1 MQTYVY
7 GAQTLEHRDLNV
19 MILDFSGRPR
29 PSETFLPRSEE
40 MDQAAG
46 ASTGSVVATG
56 GVLTERCGSGGPGV
70 CLGDGQTEAEGVPS
84 QEERG
89 DALLRRTYVPYMMG
103 RSKRHIRD
111 AKLHQTVQRRPLAI
125 LMSDRNASE
134 RL

>member
-1 MQTYVY
+1 MYYASTVIRHITPLWAC
-7 GAQTLEHRDLNV
+7 GAPPCGG
-19 MILDFSGRPR
+19 SR
-29 PSETFLPRSEE
+29 PSDSFLSRSEGLDHAE
-40 MDQAAG
+40 G
-46 ASTGSVVATG
+46 ATTGFMVASG
-56 GVLTERCGSGGPGV
+56 GVLSEGYGHGRCGV